1 MGDFRKRWSP
11 TGKPVAHST
20 TPVGRNPER
29 MPPAKAGARVEGLNG
44 QRGMILFT
52 SLLVLSLLITVG
64 VGSRIMQT
72 NDYKISGNLRL
83 STDAFY
89 LAEAGIEWSKREI
102 SVTSSHPPML
112 ANRAESF
119 SSGAFS
125 VAFPSSTAVTLLSA
139 KIVVRSTGRVGTS
152 THQLQAQ
159 LTKTYDLADGAVGLR
174 GSATRVGFSGN
185 SFLISGAD
193 HDPVTAAPVAGTRS
207 RPAITV
213 SSDTLRNALVAGLDA
228 SQQSNIVGAG
238 GATPD
243 ITKSSHI
250 PGSAVTQFADDL
262 CSSAQAVPLVVP
274 ADGTLSVESQQW
286 GTPSL
291 PQLRCIEGLPGAG
304 DTVRLGGN
312 VSGAGVLVVKNAELI
327 AGGPFRWEGLIIVT
341 GSNVGFTILGSETK
355 DIYGAVMINE
365 TGTPGSATAIF
376 DIQGSMRLLF
386 SRIALGRITALIPTS
401 ALNNAYGF
409 LPSNLTQDYWRA
421 VTF

>member
-11 TGKPVAHST
+11 TGKPVANST
-20 TPVGRNPER
+20 TPAARNPER
-29 MPPAKAGARVEGLNG
+29 DPPAKAGSRVEGLNG

-64 VGSRIMQT
+64 VGARIMLT

-83 STDAFY
+83 SADAFY

-102 SVTSSHPPML
+102 SVTSSHPPIL
-112 ANRAESF
+112 ANRAQSL

-125 VAFPSSTAVTLLSA
+125 VAFQSSTAVTLLSA

-152 THQLQAQ
+152 AHQLQAQ

-174 GSATRVGFSGN
+174 GSASRVGFSGN

-193 HDPVTAAPVAGTRS
+193 HDPATAAPVAGTRP

-213 SSDTLRNALVAGLDA
+213 SGDTLQNALVAGLDA

-238 GATPD
+238 GSPPA
-243 ITKSSHI
+243 ITESSHI
-250 PGSAVTQFADDL
+250 PGSDLTQFANDL
-262 CSSAQAVPLVVP
+262 CSSAQAIPLAVPT
-274 ADGTLSVESQQW
+274 DGTLSVESQEW
-286 GTPSL
+286 GTQSL

-327 AGGPFRWEGLIIVT
+327 ASGPFRWEGLIIVT
-341 GSNVGFTILGSETK
+341 GSNVGFTVLGPETK
-355 DIYGAVMINE
+355 EIYGSLMVNE
-365 TGTPGSATAIF
+365 TGTPQSETAIL
-376 DIQGSMRLLF
+376 DIRGSMRLFF
-386 SRIALGRITALIPTS
+386 SRIALGRIAALIPTS
-401 ALNNAYGF
+401 TLNNAYGF
-409 LPSNLTQDYWRA
+409 LPSNVTQDYWRA
-421 VTF
+421 MTP

>member
-1 MGDFRKRWSP
+1 MGNFRKRWSP

-29 MPPAKAGARVEGLNG
+29 KPSAKAGARFEELNG
-44 QRGMILFT
+44 QRGMILLS

-64 VGSRIMQT
+64 VGSRIMLT

-89 LAEAGIEWSKREI
+89 LAEAGIEWSKREV
-102 SVTSSHPPML
+102 SVTSSHPPSL
-112 ANRAESF
+112 VNRAQSL

-174 GSATRVGFSGN
+174 GNASRVGFSGN

-213 SSDTLRNALVAGLDA
+213 SEDTLRNALVAGLDA

-238 GATPD
+238 GATPA
-243 ITKSSHI
+243 ITVSSHI
-250 PGSAVTQFADDL
+250 SGSAVTQFANDL
-262 CSSAQAVPLVVP
+262 CSSAQAIPMAVPS
-274 ADGTLSVESQQW
+274 DGILAVESQEW
-286 GTPSL
+286 GTQSL
-291 PQLRCIEGLPGAG
+291 PQLRCIEGIPGAG

-327 AGGPFRWEGLIIVT
+327 ASGLFRWEGLIIVT
-341 GSNVGFTILGSETK
+341 GSNVGFTILGPETK
-355 DIYGAVMINE
+355 DIYGSLMVNE
-365 TGTPGSATAIF
+365 TGTPGSETAIL
-376 DIQGSMRLLF
+376 DIRGSMRLFF

-401 ALNNAYGF
+401 TMNNAYGF
-409 LPSNLTQDYWRA
+409 LPSHVTQDYWRA
-421 VTF
+421 MTP